1 MSRWDWGGNRPG
13 GNRTNDDNDWNGN
26 RTNNRWDHWE
36 DVRGDG
42 NRQPLWANFTGW
54 ENWKDAYDLSPD
66 GGDYSRFAHRGSDF
80 RGPWA
85 RAPDPE
91 TTYVVATCYL
101 TFLCVVAVIMCMRAP
116 TRLRGYAFFLTFAGL
131 TIAVAGL
138 LFSKHIISPNWF
150 WTWNFFAELI
160 AVVVLTLT
168 IVSVGS
174 GFYPMTGNRNI
185 YWRMSMGVIVLY
197 GVVAM
202 INLIYYI
209 YHKLVPHPFT
219 GEEVLAL
226 RQAIV
231 VKGLYNPWELYS
243 QRKTEKNQGLIPH
256 IDTRWE
262 GAADWRQLAWAE
274 QEMFARPETS
284 YYLGHQFMML
294 LTCVWAVIYLFIP
307 LVRHHRH
314 GPVGRPVDSDMM
326 AVGVWYLSSLM
337 TLAFA
342 YGCLNMVYVFNQE
355 FIFEQQAQALD
366 LCLRITLGPIFFL
379 PAPSFLLKF
388 YRNHFRKFKGSR
400 GGSSSGRNGSAGH
413 NMGSGNNHFNGSFT
427 TSSNYNQNGLSYPMS
442 TESTRVGSRLG
453 MDDGKLPQSSLEIA
467 SEAHAKHQK
476 PTSPVHA
483 YGRHKIFQSRDRGL
497 SVESSRVL
505 TKDFDSESAQ
515 SQNPSEGRP
524 DSFHLYYSK
533 LDAHNHP
540 LSNSAILDD
549 CHQATIDRYGS
560 SNNDTR
566 PFDADAPQIPKPV
579 LTQAHMLPTRNKSP
593 IAVARPDT
601 EFVSKSPAHPK
612 EDVGSPFDR
621 PAKREESSSS
631 DKPVLSMDPTGTT
644 GWEVGGYESQRQGDA
659 KETSSKLE
667 SGQKSEKEGFAQ
679 ELQLPHDTSLQG
691 LTGLQRQL
699 AEHRS
704 ALLPQVIA
712 FKAYHEE
719 LAATEP
725 FDHKFKPLNIVPF
738 EPEATVPR
746 AIAAD
751 DFDSQKLY
759 SHSTSNEGVSP
770 DSVYSSAKPAR
781 SGDQEP
787 GLPSSTY
794 RVDTMHWSMPQT
806 LSKQKSGK
814 DSGAYNVNATVAPN
828 ATSGKQRD
836 TKSKEGLVAVFSKA
850 ITGSG
855 HGSCSAGHKGGQSK
869 SSSHVRLG
877 QDSKDRSSKNGGSN
891 GAEGSSGIMDKAPV
905 AATVEQLAQRSVQRH
920 EELEG
925 EVTRGPN
932 AYGYS
937 DPYDDAA
944 RFKRLQ
950 GHAHSNSTKNIPSG
964 SQNVY
969 SRLDSSMSRAEAKAS
984 STSVATKGTSTQSLG
999 SSKSRDSLAKSNA
1012 SSKDSQ
1018 ARPISPSSKKSR
1030 HSSRSGSKSESAY
1043 QESFDSPR
1051 SPSVEYART
1060 TTRHTP
1066 AIPSPAA
1073 PTIPPSMVKTSL
1085 SPPPRQ
1091 SWRRSK
1097 SFKGTSGPIV
1107 PIDTNLANEPE
1118 VVGSDP
1124 LSSASATNT
1133 SFSSQNSPTMHTD
1146 GACPT
1151 PHPSSPNPQQGQGY
1165 RGNSQEYNEPRVSK
1179 ERERILPLS
1188 PPLSGL
1194 NSRLNSSRNHRSIDN
1209 MSSAYYYKRAAELN
1223 TNSSPINI
1231 YTDVNSSGYT
1241 SPQSSRQIRDPT
1253 SITLPSSLHSSASM
1267 SPTLGSPPSPSTRTM
1282 SGLNSYFLSK
1292 NQDVH
1297 GRNTPSPTYHGGG
1310 GSSSTTMSKISPHK
1324 GLNFSE
1330 LAPAENRSQSLT
1342 TYPVQQQKQSQRGV
1356 FEDDPWTQAM
1366 VNRAQAQTKTSDRPE
1381 SPGYNGSFPR
1391 PTMAA
1396 RTASE

>member
-1 MSRWDWGGNRPG
+1 MSRWDWNGNSTRS
-13 GNRTNDDNDWNGN
+13 NSTDDDRWGGN
-26 RTNNRWDHWE
+26 RTNNRWDDW
-36 DVRGDG
+36 DING
-42 NRQPLWANFTGW
+42 QSPWTNFTGW
-54 ENWKDAYDLSPD
+54 EDWRDDYDLTPE
-66 GGDYSRFAHRGSDF
+66 RGLS
-80 RGPWA
+80 
-85 RAPDPE
+85 
-91 TTYVVATCYL
+91 
-101 TFLCVVAVIMCMRAP
+101 
-116 TRLRGYAFFLTFAGL
+116 
-131 TIAVAGL
+131 IAIIGL
-138 LFSKHIISPNWF
+138 LSSKHVLSSNWF
-150 WTWNFFAELI
+150 WAWNFFAELI
-160 AVVVLTLT
+160 AVVCLTLT

-174 GFYPMTGNRNI
+174 GFYPMTGGRNT
-185 YWRMSMGVIVLY
+185 YWRASMGVVTIY
-197 GVVAM
+197 GVLAL
-202 INLIYYI
+202 INLIYYT
-209 YHKLVPHPFT
+209 YQKLVPHPFS

-231 VKGLYNPWELYS
+231 EKRLYNPWELYT
-243 QRKTEKNQGLIPH
+243 QRKTEKIQRLIPN

-262 GAADWRQLAWAE
+262 GAEDWRQLSWAE
-274 QEMFARPETS
+274 LEMFARPETS
-284 YYLGHQFMML
+284 YYLAHQFAML
-294 LTCVWAVIYLFIP
+294 LTCAWAVIYLFIP

-326 AVGVWYLSSLM
+326 AVGVWYLSCLM

-342 YGCLNMVYVFNQE
+342 YGCLNMVYAFNQE
-355 FIFEQQAQALD
+355 FIYEQQAQALD

-379 PAPSFLLKF
+379 PAPAFLLRF
-388 YRNHFRKFKGSR
+388 YRNHFRKFRGSR
-400 GGSSSGRNGSAGH
+400 GGSSSERTGAAGH

-427 TSSNYNQNGLSYPMS
+427 NSSNYNSFSQNGPSYPMS
-442 TESTRVGSRLG
+442 AESTRVGSRLG
-453 MDDGKLPQSSLEIA
+453 VDDGKLLQGSSEIA
-467 SEAHAKHQK
+467 SEVHAKHQE
-476 PTSPVHA
+476 PTSPAHA
-483 YGRHKIFQSRDRGL
+483 FGRHRIFQSRDRGL

-515 SQNPSEGRP
+515 SQNPSEDRP

-533 LDAHNHP
+533 VDALNHP
-540 LSNSAILDD
+540 LSNSLNLDD
-549 CHQATIDRYGS
+549 YHQATIERYGPS
-560 SNNDTR
+560 DNDTR
-566 PFDADAPQIPKPV
+566 PYDVNAPQIPKPV
-579 LTQAHMLPTRNKSP
+579 LTQAYMRPTRSKSP
-593 IAVARPDT
+593 IAAARSDT
-601 EFVSKSPAHPK
+601 KFVPKSPAQSK
-612 EDVGSPFDR
+612 EEVESPFDR
-621 PAKREESSSS
+621 SAKREGSPSS
-631 DKPVLSMDPTGTT
+631 DRPVSLMDPTGTT
-644 GWEVGGYESQRQGDA
+644 GWEVGGYESRRQGDA
-659 KETSSKLE
+659 KGISSELE
-667 SGQKSEKEGFAQ
+667 GGQKSEKEGFAQ
-679 ELQLPHDTSLQG
+679 DPQLPPNSSFQG

-725 FDHKFKPLNIVPF
+725 FDHGFKSLNIVPF

-751 DFDSQKLY
+751 DFDSQRLY
-759 SHSTSNEGVSP
+759 SHCTSNDGVLP
-770 DSVYSSAKPAR
+770 GSVYSSAKSAH

-787 GLPSSTY
+787 EMPSSTHK
-794 RVDTMHWSMPQT
+794 VDTMHWSMPQT
-806 LSKQKSGK
+806 LSKQKAEKEG
-814 DSGAYNVNATVAPN
+814 GTYNVNATAASSAAN
-828 ATSGKQRD
+828 GKQRD
-836 TKSKEGLVAVFSKA
+836 NKCKEGLVAVFSKA
-850 ITGSG
+850 ITGGS
-855 HGSCSAGHKGGQSK
+855 HGSSNAGHKGGQSK

-877 QDSKDRSSKNGGSN
+877 QDFRDRSFKNGGSN
-891 GAEGSSGIMDKAPV
+891 GAEGSSNTMSKAPV

-932 AYGYS
+932 AYDYS

-950 GHAHSNSTKNIPSG
+950 DYPTKNIPNG
-964 SQNVY
+964 PQNAY
-969 SRLDSSMSRAEAKAS
+969 NRLDSSMSKAEAKAS

-1018 ARPISPSSKKSR
+1018 ARPVSPSSKKSKY
-1030 HSSRSGSKSESAY
+1030 SSRSGSKSESVY
-1043 QESFDSPR
+1043 RESSDSPR
-1051 SPSVEYART
+1051 SPSIEYAGT

-1066 AIPSPAA
+1066 AIPSPAT
-1073 PTIPPSMVKTSL
+1073 PTIPSPMVKTSL

-1097 SFKGTSGPIV
+1097 SFKGTSGPITA
-1107 PIDTNLANEPE
+1107 IDTNLANQPE
-1118 VVGSDP
+1118 AAGSDP

-1133 SFSSQNSPTMHTD
+1133 SFSSQNSPTMHAD
-1146 GACPT
+1146 GACPIS
-1151 PHPSSPNPQQGQGY
+1151 HPSSPNPQQGQGY
-1165 RGNSQEYNEPRVSK
+1165 RGNSLEYNEPRVSK
-1179 ERERILPLS
+1179 ERERIIPLS

-1223 TNSSPINI
+1223 NNSSPISM
-1231 YTDVNSSGYT
+1231 YTDAKSSGYT

-1253 SITLPSSLHSSASM
+1253 NITLPSSLHSSASM
-1267 SPTLGSPPSPSTRTM
+1267 SPTLGSPPSPSARTM

-1310 GSSSTTMSKISPHK
+1310 GSSSTTMSKISSHMGPT
-1324 GLNFSE
+1324 FSE
-1330 LAPAENRSQSLT
+1330 LAPAENGGQILT
-1342 TYPVQQQKQSQRGV
+1342 TYPVQSQRGV
-1356 FEDDPWTQAM
+1356 IEDDPWTQAM

-1381 SPGYNGSFPR
+1381 SPSYNGSYPR
-1391 PTMAA
+1391 PSIVA